1 MKRMEMVMVKM
12 VMMMVIVTMLMMV
25 MMKICSVDK
34 LKYIDKETRER
45 LLVAFANE
53 VIFQFK
59 W

>member
-1 MKRMEMVMVKM
+1 MMTMRVIGHSDNASDADNDRDGDDEM
-12 VMMMVIVTMLMMV
+12 
-25 MMKICSVDK
+25 CSEDQ

-53 VIFQFK
+53 VIFRLR